1 MVCTTFTQ
9 GPKEKLVDLHEMAFT
24 FERVEG
30 QRLFFT
36 FVKNLLDLWQKMK
49 RILGQF
55 FRIAISSMTRT
66 FNRRSLQIFSA
77 ILGQCIKNQI
87 KKIISFLIVQKT
99 LILIFEKEFPL
110 NPPI

>member
-1 MVCTTFTQ
+1 MVCMTFTQ
-9 GPKEKLVDLHEMAFT
+9 GPKEKLVQLHEMAFS
-24 FERVEG
+24 FELVEG

-36 FVKNLLDLWQKMK
+36 CVKNLLDLWQKMK

-66 FNRRSLQIFSA
+66 FNRQTLQIFSA

-87 KKIISFLIVQKT
+87 KK
-99 LILIFEKEFPL
+99 
-110 NPPI
+110 